1 MIGIRTVQYC
11 NTQETQP
18 MPDEQR
24 EITDD
29 MLLSEL
35 TVGEFKALLHELL
48 ANVAPQAETP
58 SESKIEVE
66 VNVRRKS
73 LDEFMNDLG
82 ESK

>member
-1 MIGIRTVQYC
+1 
-11 NTQETQP
+11 

-35 TVGEFKALLHELL
+35 TVGEFKALMQELL
-48 ANVAPQAETP
+48 ANLAPQSDATP
-58 SESKIEVE
+58 ESKIEVE

-82 ESK
+82 GEK